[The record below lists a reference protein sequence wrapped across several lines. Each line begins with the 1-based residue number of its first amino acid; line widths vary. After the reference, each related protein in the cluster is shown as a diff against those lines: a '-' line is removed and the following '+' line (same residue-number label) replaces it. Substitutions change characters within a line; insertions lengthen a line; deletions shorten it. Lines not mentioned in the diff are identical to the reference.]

1 MSELVALKEFRV
13 WLDRY
18 FDPCDSLGRDIY
30 TNITK
35 NLDKI
40 EKSYSD
46 KEEPCCKQVEEGSL
60 VWAINQLKE
69 GKATKVVNSADCRN
83 KYLTIEGKILLG
95 WDKYNSVNN
104 NASSVIFLSGWSV
117 EEKENLAGWGLELL

>member
-60 VWAINQLKE
+60 IWAINQLKE

-83 KYLTIEGKILLG
+83 KYLAIEGKILLG

-104 NASSVIFLSGWSV
+104 ANNVIFLSGWSV
-117 EEKENLAGWGLELL
+117 EEKKENLAGWGLELL